1 MIYLNTESPAWKIPG
16 PACAD
21 PTHCRF
27 LKQYLL
33 LFLTAFYLGIGSA
46 APKLDGSLDAQWNQQ
61 KAVHMKPYSLNEEEL
76 RRAVWEKTMKMIHLH
91 NREYDLGKHIFTL
104 AINAF
109 GDMTNEE
116 FRQVM
121 NGFQYQKYKEKSF
134 PGTSLC

>member
-1 MIYLNTESPAWKIPG
+1 
-16 PACAD
+16 
-21 PTHCRF
+21 
-27 LKQYLL
+27 
-33 LFLTAFYLGIGSA
+33 
-46 APKLDGSLDAQWNQQ
+46 
-61 KAVHMKPYSLNEEEL
+61 MKPYSLNEEEL

-121 NGFQYQKYKEKSF
+121 NGFLKQKQHRNGRLFREPLFAEIPSSVDWRQKGYVTPVKDQV
-134 PGTSLC
+134 